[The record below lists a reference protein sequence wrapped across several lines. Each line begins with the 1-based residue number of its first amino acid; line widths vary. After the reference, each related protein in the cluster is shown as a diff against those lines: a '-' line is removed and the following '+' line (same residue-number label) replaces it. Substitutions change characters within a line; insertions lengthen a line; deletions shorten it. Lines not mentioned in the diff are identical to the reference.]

1 MSARFN
7 LIDSYHPCRI
17 KFKKFEVYTCRGL
30 ISVDVRTDFEF
41 EWDSVI
47 YSANAIMA
55 IMRNRYYT
63 AVIFKNGAL
72 NIFRNED
79 KLLLDYEV
87 INITPFNELNFTY
100 TQIGAANYGGD
111 THRLYVETKDQS
123 IVILSDTESY
133 RRYKTFKLAV
143 KLPLE
148 DINYN
153 TAYAYAMSALKKN
166 SDDEGIYVALGTE
179 LLGGDLFEDI
189 SSSIQE
195 IQERDSYFYSL

>member
-7 LIDSYHPCRI
+7 LIDGYHPCRI
-17 KFKKFEVYTCRGL
+17 KFHKFEIYTCRGL
-30 ISVDVRTDFEF
+30 VSVDVRTDFEF
-41 EWDSVI
+41 EWDNVV
-47 YSANAIMA
+47 YEANAVMA
-55 IMRNRYYT
+55 LMRNKLYT
-63 AVIFKNGAL
+63 AVVFKNGAL
-72 NIFRNED
+72 NIFRNKD
-79 KLLLDYEV
+79 KLLLDFEV
-87 INITPFNELNFTY
+87 IDIAPFKELNFTY

-111 THRLYVETKDQS
+111 THRLYIETKDQS

-133 RRYKTFKLAV
+133 RRHKVFNIAI

-153 TAYAYAMSALKKN
+153 TAYAYAMSAIKDN
-166 SDDEGIYVALGTE
+166 SDDEGLYVALGTE

-195 IQERDSYFYSL
+195 IQECNSYFYSL